1 MFENA
6 NLNWSPIWMSSGKNW
21 RNEYWR
27 CGEVVKIELY
37 HKYKQDI
44 HYTAYI
50 DYADFDTVKE
60 FNLSAI
66 HNKRKPDYMVYVII
80 SPSVDGIKRLHRFLM
95 KPPKDMVVDHINR
108 NPLDNR
114 RINLRVCTMEENN
127 RNLSLRKNNSSGTM
141 GVYKQSHRPDRPWVG
156 QKYYKGA
163 WLPIK
168 TFATEEEAIAYRKYL
183 DETYK

>member
-1 MFENA
+1 MFEN
-6 NLNWSPIWMSSGKNW
+6 LNWVPIWTSSGRNW
-21 RNEYWR
+21 KNEYWR
-27 CGEVVKIELY
+27 CGELVKIELI
-37 HKYKQDI
+37 HKIDKDK

-50 DYADFDTVKE
+50 DYADFDLVKE
-60 FNLSAI
+60 YGLAPTHS
-66 HNKRKPDYMVYVII
+66 KRKPDYMVYVNI
-80 SPSVDGIKRLHRFLM
+80 SPKAPNGSHALHRLLM
-95 KPPKDMVVDHINR
+95 DPPKDMVVDHINR

-141 GVYKQSHRPDRPWVG
+141 GVYFKPDKKHKPWVA

-168 TFATEEEAIAYRKYL
+168 LFKTKEEAIAHRKYL

>member
-1 MFENA
+1 MFEN
-6 NLNWSPIWMSSGKNW
+6 LNWVPLWTKESNTW

-27 CGEVVKIELY
+27 CEAVVKIELI
-37 HKYKQDI
+37 HKIDKNKR
-44 HYTAYI
+44 YTAYI
-50 DYADFDTVKE
+50 DYDDFDTVKE
-60 FNLSAI
+60 YSLSTI
-66 HNKRKPDYMVYVII
+66 HDHKKPDYLVYVRIN
-80 SPSVDGIKRLHRFLM
+80 PSAPNGSIGLHRLIM

>member
-1 MFENA
+1 MFENV
-6 NLNWSPIWMSSGKNW
+6 NLNWNPLLTKENSYW

-27 CGEVVKIELY
+27 CGEVVKIELF
-37 HKYKQDI
+37 HKHKKDI

-50 DYADFDTVKE
+50 DYADFDNVKE
-60 FNLSAI
+60 FSLSAHHI
-66 HNKRKPDYMVYVII
+66 KDKPDYMVYVMM
-80 SPSVDGIKRLHRFLM
+80 SPESDGYKRLHRFLM

-127 RNLSLRKNNSSGTM
+127 RNLSLRKNNTSGTM
-141 GVYKQSHRPDRPWVG
+141 GVYKQPYRPNKPWVG

>member
-1 MFENA
+1 MFEN
-6 NLNWSPIWMSSGKNW
+6 LNWVPIWTKETNTW

-27 CGEVVKIELY
+27 CGELIKVELIHKID
-37 HKYKQDI
+37 KSK

-50 DYADFDTVKE
+50 DYSDFDTVKE
-60 FNLSAI
+60 YNLSA
-66 HNKRKPDYMVYVII
+66 HHDKRKPDYLVYVHI
-80 SPSVDGIKRLHRFLM
+80 SPSTPNGSIGLHRLIM
-95 KPPKDMVVDHINR
+95 DPPKDMVVDHINR

-127 RNLSLRKNNSSGTM
+127 RNLSLRKNNTSGTM
-141 GVYKQSHRPDRPWVG
+141 GVYYKPDKKNRPWVA

-168 TFATEEEAIAYRKYL
+168 LFKTKEEAIAHRKYL